1 MSRSS
6 APTATVTARTTDS
19 DRTRKT
25 VRAGGANLNGQ
36 ARAAGGQAR
45 AAGDE
50 LARLAA
56 AAETP
61 GEADRLLAD
70 TWSRLT
76 RLKTALR
83 RQSEALAIER
93 RRTHALRIELRR
105 VRHELAEPGPD
116 RAVDEAPP
124 KHRRR
129 KA

>member
-6 APTATVTARTTDS
+6 APTATVTAGTRDS
-19 DRTRKT
+19 DRPHKT
-25 VRAGGANLNGQ
+25 MRGGANLNGQ

-50 LARLAA
+50 LAKLAA

>member
-6 APTATVTARTTDS
+6 APTATVTAGTRDS
-19 DRTRKT
+19 DRPHKT
-25 VRAGGANLNGQ
+25 MRGGANLNGQ
-36 ARAAGGQAR
+36 ARAAG
-45 AAGDE
+45 DE
-50 LARLAA
+50 LAKLAA

>member
-6 APTATVTARTTDS
+6 APTATVTARTRDS

-36 ARAAGGQAR
+36 ARAAG
-45 AAGDE
+45 DE
-50 LARLAA
+50 LAKLAA

>member
-6 APTATVTARTTDS
+6 APTATVTAGTRDS
-19 DRTRKT
+19 DRPHKT
-25 VRAGGANLNGQ
+25 MRGGANLNGQ
-36 ARAAGGQAR
+36 ARAAG
-45 AAGDE
+45 DE
-50 LARLAA
+50 LAKLAA

-105 VRHELAEPGPD
+105 VRHEFAEPGPD